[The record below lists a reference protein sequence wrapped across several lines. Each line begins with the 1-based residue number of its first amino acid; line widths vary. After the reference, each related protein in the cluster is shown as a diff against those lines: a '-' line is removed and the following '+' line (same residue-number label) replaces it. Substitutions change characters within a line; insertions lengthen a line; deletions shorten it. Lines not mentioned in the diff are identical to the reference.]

1 MWVLV
6 GICDF
11 SLKKFQIA
19 IPRKSGLCFG
29 LSEKPWSPK
38 PRSQSLIIRSFPAY
52 LATVNPE
59 KTLLPK
65 IEFYGS
71 LGISKEDIARTVSSN
86 PLLLA
91 MNLENRFYP
100 LIISSRVFC
109 FLRKMLLLLLKAAS
123 GFSWKATPRMW

>member
-1 MWVLV
+1 ME
-6 GICDF
+6 DY
-11 SLKKFQIA
+11 
-19 IPRKSGLCFG
+19 
-29 LSEKPWSPK
+29 PK
-38 PRSQSLIIRSFPAY
+38 PRYQSLIIRSYPAY

-91 MNLENRFYP
+91 MNLENRILPTYN
-100 LIISSRVFC
+100 
-109 FLRKMLLLLLKAAS
+109 FLRSFMLPEKNVATVVKS
-123 GFSWKATPRMW
+123 GA